1 MYFVGIVTKGERFV
15 SPDVCWKRLSL
26 EGKGLAIDLR
36 GEQSFF
42 MHWWKRRIGGM
53 ST

>member
-26 EGKGLAIDLR
+26 EGKGLAKI
-36 GEQSFF
+36 
-42 MHWWKRRIGGM
+42 
-53 ST
+53 